1 MHLKIQEMNGDGTGS
16 LNIRSSQHLSVNQT
30 TSFFKTELLG
40 HVNSSVE
47 LPQNFNCHMVDVVL
61 RGHVNS
67 IEKVT
72 IGPQCMFSLESN
84 EDLYVIMRK
93 LVIQTDGEIKFM
105 AKNGK
110 VEMEGMSLDIRGG
123 AKVRFV
129 MFGEDRLEK
138 NPGKLERQNKMVWKV

>member
-1 MHLKIQEMNGDGTGS
+1 MHLKIHEMNGDGTGS

-47 LPQNFNCHMVDVVL
+47 LPQNFNCHTVDVVL
-61 RGHVNS
+61 RGQVNS

-105 AKNGK
+105 AKNGE

-129 MFGEDRLEK
+129 MFGGDRLEK
-138 NPGKLERQNKMVWKV
+138 NPEKLEKQNKMVWKV